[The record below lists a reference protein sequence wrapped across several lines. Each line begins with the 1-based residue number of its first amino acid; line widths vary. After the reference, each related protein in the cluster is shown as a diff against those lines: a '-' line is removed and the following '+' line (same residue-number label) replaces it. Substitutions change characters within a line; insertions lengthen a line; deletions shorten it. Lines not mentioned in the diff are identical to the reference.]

1 MSKVDLRKFLQK
13 HKSGWL
19 ALTPDNKKEVAAG
32 KTLHEVL
39 SRAKAKGVDK
49 PSVFKIPNLGTYYIG

>member
-1 MSKVDLRKFLQK
+1 MSKVDLREILKK

-19 ALTPDNKKEVAAG
+19 ALTPDNRKELANG

-39 SRAKAKGVDK
+39 SKAKAKGFEN
-49 PSVFKIPNLGTYYIG
+49 PSVFKVPNLNTYYVG

>member
-1 MSKVDLRKFLQK
+1 MTPVDIRKILKK

-19 ALTPDNKKEVAAG
+19 ALTRDNKKELASG

-39 SRAKAKGVDK
+39 VKAKAKGIEN
-49 PSVFKIPNLGTYYIG
+49 PSVLKVPNLHNTYVG

>member
-1 MSKVDLRKFLQK
+1 MTPVDIRKILEK

-19 ALTPDNKKEVAAG
+19 ALTRDNKKEIASG

-39 SRAKAKGVDK
+39 VKAKAKGEEN
-49 PSVFKIPNLGTYYIG
+49 PSVLKVPNLNNTYVG

>member
-1 MSKVDLRKFLQK
+1 MSSIDLRKFLKK

-19 ALTPDNKKEVAAG
+19 ALTPDNKSEIASG

-39 SRAKAKGVDK
+39 SIAKSKGVQK
-49 PSVFKIPNLGTYYIG
+49 PSVFKIPNLETYYVG

>member
-1 MSKVDLRKFLQK
+1 MSTVDLRRILKK

-19 ALTPDNKKEVAAG
+19 ALTSDNKEEIASG

-39 SRAKAKGVDK
+39 SIAKTKGVK
-49 PSVFKIPNLGTYYIG
+49 RPSVFKIPKLDTYYVG

>member
-1 MSKVDLRKFLQK
+1 MSSVDLRKLLKK

-19 ALTPDNKKEVAAG
+19 ALTPDNKKEVASG

-39 SRAKAKGVDK
+39 SVAKSKGVKK
-49 PSVFKIPNLGTYYIG
+49 PSVLKIPKFDTYYVG